1 MSTPSS
7 IEELHEFVIDELDVL
22 RDDMAAA
29 AEAEEGVHEQL
40 VTTLEQVS
48 GSLAEVAS
56 VAADVDLRVEKLESR
71 WETSAEK
78 LQEWVDEWLIPT
90 FALEVVLHNWQDN
103 PGIVSE
109 LQALSIA
116 FEHMRSKKAHGFDP
130 VNWHSHL
137 ASMINRIAE
146 LRMRYNTRQQDQQF
160 SSSVM

>member
-7 IEELHEFVIDELDVL
+7 VEEIHEFVIDELDVL
-22 RDDMAAA
+22 RDDMATA
-29 AEAEEGVHEQL
+29 AEAEKGVHEQL

-56 VAADVDLRVEKLESR
+56 VAADVDQRVEKLESR

-78 LQEWVDEWLIPT
+78 LAEWVDGWLIPT
-90 FALEVVLHNWQDN
+90 FALEVVLHNWEDN

-109 LQALSIA
+109 LHALSTA
-116 FEHMRSKKAHGFDP
+116 LEPMRTNRAHGFDP

-146 LRMRYNTRQQDQQF
+146 LRMRCNT
-160 SSSVM
+160 SA